1 MTTSPDPTLPVRRT
15 TRSRGLVLSAGLL
28 AAGFLALSFPI
39 DAGGPHGGGSAPSR
53 GSSGGHSYSGG
64 GRSSSGGSRSSSSAP
79 RSSSGSRSS
88 SAGSRSSSSGS
99 RSYVGGRSSS
109 TGWRSWSSS
118 TKSSAPTRSVS
129 GDRGYGSVGTQSSSG
144 PRTFTGAGSRGGSG
158 GPPPAGGNPG
168 GGHPGGGNPGGP
180 PSGGGHPGGGG
191 GHHGGGYHGG
201 GHHGWYCPP
210 AYYAGSSWFW
220 GGPWDW
226 WWGWGWGGGWGWGWG
241 PYGYG
246 GGVYV
251 INEGEPAPNRY
262 ARIDTDV
269 SPESTEV
276 YLDGTYIG
284 SADDFDGFPDF
295 LYLETGRYK
304 LEFRH
309 PYYETIVKELDVR
322 PGQGISIDD
331 EMKLLPGKKR
341 LEVVDPEDHGTPL
354 GRVFGKPEA
363 NAVAQGPDRTGRFEA
378 EGAMDSGSATG
389 IEAQDVDVLP
399 PATPAA
405 EAGTAPPPAEI
416 APAERGRL
424 RFEVEPDD
432 AAVYLDDRY
441 VGTAEELADLRR
453 GLAVKPGKHTVTVVR
468 PGYAT
473 KTIDVESKPGAAIDV
488 VIELEK

>member
-1 MTTSPDPTLPVRRT
+1 MTSEPDPTVPVRHT
-15 TRSRGLVLSAGLL
+15 TRSRGFVLSAGLL

-39 DAGGPHGGGSAPSR
+39 DAGGPRGGGSAPSR

-64 GRSSSGGSRSSSSAP
+64 GRSSSGGSRSYSPGP
-79 RSSSGSRSS
+79 RSSSGT
-88 SAGSRSSSSGS
+88 

-109 TGWRSWSSS
+109 TGWRAWNS
-118 TKSSAPTRSVS
+118 TSTSSAPVRRASGERSYSSPGAQS
-129 GDRGYGSVGTQSSSG
+129 GSG
-144 PRTFTGAGSRGGSG
+144 PRTFTSAGSRGGSG
-158 GPPPAGGNPG
+158 GPPPSGGNPG

-180 PSGGGHPGGGG
+180 PPSGGGHPGGGGGHPGGGSPGG

-210 AYYAGSSWFW
+210 TYYAGSSWYW

-226 WWGWGWGGGWGWGWG
+226 WWGWGGGWGWG

-251 INEGEPAPNRY
+251 INDGRAAAPDRY
-262 ARIDTDV
+262 ARVDTDV
-269 SPESTEV
+269 SPEAAEV
-276 YLDGTYIG
+276 YLDGTLIG
-284 SADDFDGFPDF
+284 SADDFDGYPDY
-295 LYLETGRYK
+295 LYLEKGRYK

-322 PGQGISIDD
+322 PGQGISIND

-363 NAVAQGPDRTGRFEA
+363 NASAQGPDRTGRFEA
-378 EGAMDSGSATG
+378 EGAMDSGGATG

-399 PATPAA
+399 PVKPAA
-405 EAGTAPPPAEI
+405 DVSAAPSPAEI
-416 APAERGRL
+416 APADRGRL

-441 VGTAEELADLRR
+441 VGTGEELGDLRR

-473 KTIDVESKPGAAIDV
+473 RTVDVEARPGAAIDV